1 MTSSSSAIPSHAIML
16 GLGES
21 TSRGVSTLAIGI
33 PDSNLLQS
41 SVRRVLL
48 ASETTSSDG
57 RFGIPLRIPPSHHG
71 LTEILF
77 LMPSSLVVLER
88 GTRLDSRL
96 TIELSLLSNCALLAK
111 AIFPHL
117 IAINVGT
124 LSWGWT
130 PSLPHG

>member
-1 MTSSSSAIPSHAIML
+1 ML

-21 TSRGVSTLAIGI
+21 TSRGVSTLTIGI
-33 PDSNLLQS
+33 SDANLLQS

-57 RFGIPLRIPPSHHG
+57 RFGIPLRISPSHHG
-71 LTEILF
+71 LTKLLF

-96 TIELSLLSNCALLAK
+96 TIELSLFSNCALLAK
-111 AIFPHL
+111 AIIPYL
-117 IAINVGT
+117 IATSVGT
-124 LSWGWT
+124 ISLGWT